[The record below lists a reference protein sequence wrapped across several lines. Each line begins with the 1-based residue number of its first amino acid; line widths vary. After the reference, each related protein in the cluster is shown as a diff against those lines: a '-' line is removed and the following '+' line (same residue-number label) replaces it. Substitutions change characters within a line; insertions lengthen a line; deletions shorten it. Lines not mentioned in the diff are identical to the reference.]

1 MKMNKTK
8 KYAVQFIT
16 FMFVSFLIYL
26 SMVYSGILLIDK
38 KTSIYIVAT
47 CAGIFL
53 IGTLIIAPGLN
64 KNAEDFTLRFLLLTT
79 VQMLIVFFIVGIM
92 AFKQIDHVRIIGFH
106 LLAIVVELL
115 FLQSYLLVKINNK
128 IS

>member
-1 MKMNKTK
+1 MNKTK

-79 VQMLIVFFIVGIM
+79 VQMLIVFFIVGIV

-106 LLAIVVELL
+106 LLAIVVVLL

>member
-1 MKMNKTK
+1 MNKTK

-38 KTSIYIVAT
+38 KTSIFIVAT

>member
-1 MKMNKTK
+1 MNKTK
-8 KYAVQFIT
+8 KYAVQFIS
-16 FMFVSFLIYL
+16 FMCASLLLYL
-26 SMVYSGILLIDK
+26 GMVYSDILLMDK
-38 KTSIYIVAT
+38 LTAIYIVST

-92 AFKQIDHVRIIGFH
+92 AFKQINNVRIIGFH

>member
-106 LLAIVVELL
+106 LLAIVVVLL

>member
-1 MKMNKTK
+1 MNKTK

-26 SMVYSGILLIDK
+26 SLLYSGILLIDK
-38 KTSIYIVAT
+38 KTSIYIVST

>member
-1 MKMNKTK
+1 MNKTK

-106 LLAIVVELL
+106 LLAIVVVLL

>member
-1 MKMNKTK
+1 MNKTK

-26 SMVYSGILLIDK
+26 SLVYSGILSIDK
-38 KTSIYIVAT
+38 ITSIYIVAT

-79 VQMLIVFFIVGIM
+79 VQMLIVFFIVGIL

>member
-1 MKMNKTK
+1 MNKTK
-8 KYAVQFIT
+8 TYSVRFISLMI
-16 FMFVSFLIYL
+16 FSLALYL
-26 SMVYSGILLIDK
+26 SLVYSNVLVIEK
-38 KTSIYIVAT
+38 QTSLYIAAT

-92 AFKQIDHVRIIGFH
+92 AFQKINNVRIIGFH

-115 FLQSYLLVKINNK
+115 ILQSYLLVKIKNRN
-128 IS
+128 S